1 MGKIFFSM
9 SGEGRGHAT
18 RVRSMVEALRHKHEI
33 SLLCPGDAYELLE
46 PLYRD
51 TNIRITRIPGL
62 RFSYKPNKKLDFIET
77 GKHAVQF
84 IFRIRKRVNK
94 LARLLQREQPDVI
107 VTDFEPLLPRAA
119 KRCGIPFLSVNH
131 QHFLIV
137 NDLSELNWRLRFS
150 AWYMS
155 LVVRVYYWGQAET
168 VISQFYF
175 PPVRKEFKGKVT
187 MAGVLMRPELL
198 AAKPEI
204 KDYLLVYLRKFASP
218 ELLETL
224 RTCGR
229 EVRLYGLG
237 EKPAEGRMQYC
248 KIDDHQFQEDLCNCF
263 ALITT
268 AGNQLVGEALYLRKP
283 VLAMPEAN
291 NHEQYI
297 NAHYLGQCG
306 GGEWCE
312 LDSLTPSVLGAFLKK
327 VPRYREQIDPDRMNG
342 NDLVVEAI
350 ERYAGK

>member
-1 MGKIFFSM
+1 
-9 SGEGRGHAT
+9 
-18 RVRSMVEALRHKHEI
+18 MVEALRDHHEI
-33 SLLCPGDAYELLE
+33 ALLCPGDAYDLLA
-46 PLYRD
+46 PIYKNTSVRV
-51 TNIRITRIPGL
+51 TRIPGL
-62 RFSYKPNKKLDFIET
+62 RFSYKPNKKLDFVAT
-77 GKHAVQF
+77 ARQALQF
-84 IFRIRKRVNK
+84 IFRLPKRVRG
-94 LARLLQREQPDVI
+94 LARLLERERPDVI

-137 NDLSELNWRLRFS
+137 NDLSELSLKLRFS

-155 LVVRVYYWGQAET
+155 LVVRMYYWGQAET

-198 AAKPEI
+198 AATPEVG
-204 KDYLLVYLRKFASP
+204 DFLLVYLRKFASP

-224 RTCGR
+224 KTCGKT
-229 EVRLYGLG
+229 VRIYGLG
-237 EKPAEGRMQYC
+237 EKPAEGLVQFC
-248 KIDDHQFQEDLCNCF
+248 QINDQQFQRDLCSCL

-297 NAHYLGQCG
+297 NAYYLQQCG

-312 LDSLTPSVLGAFLKK
+312 LDSLTPAVLSQFLKN
-327 VPRYREQIDPDRMNG
+327 VPRYRKQINPDRMNG

-350 ERYAGK
+350 ERYATRG

>member
-18 RVRSMVEALRHKHEI
+18 RVRSMVEALRHRHEI
-33 SLLCPGDAYELLE
+33 TLLCPGDAFELLA
-46 PLYRD
+46 PIYRN
-51 TNIRITRIPGL
+51 TNVRITRIPGL
-62 RFSYKPNKKLDFIET
+62 RFSYKPNKKLDFIAT
-77 GKHAVQF
+77 ARGAIAF
-84 IFRIRKRVNK
+84 IFKLPKRVRK
-94 LARLLQREQPDVI
+94 MARLLQREQPNVI

-137 NDLSELNWRLRFS
+137 NDLSQLNWKLRFS

-155 LVVRVYYWGQAET
+155 LVVRVYYWGQAQT

-175 PPVRKEFKGKVT
+175 PPVRPEFKGKVT
-187 MAGVLMRPELL
+187 MAGVLMRPEIL
-198 AAKPEI
+198 AAKPKI
-204 KDYLLVYLRKFASP
+204 GDFLLVYLRKFASP
-218 ELLETL
+218 ELLQTL
-224 RTCGR
+224 QTCGKP
-229 EVRLYGLG
+229 VRIYGLG
-237 EKPAEGRMQYC
+237 EKPAEGQIEYC
-248 KIDDHQFQEDLCNCF
+248 QINDHQFQHDLSNCL

-297 NAHYLGQCG
+297 NAYYLQQSG
-306 GGEWCE
+306 GGMWCE
-312 LDSLTPSVLGAFLKK
+312 LDSLTPTVLEKFLQN
-327 VPRYREQIDPDRMNG
+327 VPRYRAQIDPDRMNG
-342 NDLVVEAI
+342 NDIVVRAI
-350 ERYAGK
+350 EEYAG